1 MGQLNNIVQVTI
13 SRATAQVTMQA
24 FNGILIADEFLMA
37 KTTTPFAATERVLT
51 YSSLTAMTSD
61 GWTSSDFVYKAAAAA
76 FSQSPAPSQVFVG
89 RKLTGADGSETW
101 TAALAAILLY
111 NSNWYGFCI
120 SSRTMSDQSLGADW
134 AEANKRYFFIASSD
148 ANNLVSGS
156 TTDIGY
162 YISNKSYTHSAVF
175 YSPNA
180 GQTGEDC
187 IDAAIMGKQFPYAPG
202 SSGYAYKTLADVAAY
217 TLTDTHSAAALA
229 KQVNIYTSL
238 AGVNCTQMGTSG
250 SGEWIDIIIGIDWL
264 TADIQTAIFTA
275 LVNNQKIPYTDTG
288 VQMVVNPLNG
298 ALRDGV
304 NNGLLSDAPNAITI
318 TYPVVSSVSA
328 ATKGTRLLPNVNF
341 VAILAGAIYF
351 TQINGTLTY

>member
-1 MGQLNNIVQVTI
+1 MPGDRLQ
-13 SRATAQVTMQA
+13 
-24 FNGILIADEFLMA
+24 
-37 KTTTPFAATERVLT
+37 
-51 YSSLTAMTSD
+51 
-61 GWTSSDFVYKAAAAA
+61 
-76 FSQSPAPSQVFVG
+76 
-89 RKLTGADGSETW
+89 
-101 TAALAAILLY
+101 
-111 NSNWYGFCI
+111 
-120 SSRTMSDQSLGADW
+120 
-134 AEANKRYFFIASSD
+134 
-148 ANNLVSGS
+148 
-156 TTDIGY
+156 
-162 YISNKSYTHSAVF
+162 KS
-175 YSPNA
+175 
-180 GQTGEDC
+180 
-187 IDAAIMGKQFPYAPG
+187 KFPYAPG

-217 TLTDTHSAAALA
+217 TLTDTQSAAALA
-229 KQVNIYTSL
+229 KKVNIYTSL

-341 VAILAGAIYF
+341 VAILAGAISSSIPKTNANCPGMLDLILF
-351 TQINGTLTY
+351 QKEMFDWPKATLTKVFLAIFKLHPASFKDFLKENISFEGTFAKSTKTIDF